1 MLPLYGDAL
10 EALSYARPMSFIL
23 LAAGLGLLIFSGILV
38 VDGASSI
45 AKRHGIS
52 PGMIGLTLVAFGT
65 SLPELAV
72 NISAVNSGDTGLSI
86 GNILGSNIANLGLVL
101 GIAVCIRSFDVDSAI
116 MRREIP
122 LLMLVTAIVVVIS
135 NDGLLRGA
143 DLHVD
148 RSDALVLL
156 LLLLIFVYINF
167 TEILQ
172 GQPDDE
178 LLTQASQRTGRLLGR
193 RDYLFISAGIVGLWF
208 GGTLTVENALV
219 IARQFG
225 VSQTVIGLT
234 VVAIGTS
241 LPELVTSVTA
251 ALRRQAALALGNV
264 IGSNLVNTLFILP
277 VTALVRPLP
286 IADASVI
293 DIWAAMIFTVAV
305 AIFSFSS
312 HRRFSRWE
320 GATLLIA
327 YVAFMSWRYLG
338 FQS

>member
-1 MLPLYGDAL
+1 MNFVY
-10 EALSYARPMSFIL
+10 LS
-23 LAAGLGLLIFSGILV
+23 AGLGLLIFSGILV
-38 VDGASSI
+38 VDGASNI

-52 PGMIGLTLVAFGT
+52 PGVIGLTLVAFGT

-72 NISAVNSGDTGLSI
+72 NISAVNSGETGLSI
-86 GNILGSNIANLGLVL
+86 GNILGSNLANLGLVL
-101 GIAVCIRSFDVDSAI
+101 GFAVCIRSFNVDSAI

-122 LLMLVTAIVVVIS
+122 LLMLVTAVLVVIT

-143 DLHVD
+143 NLHVD

-156 LLLLIFVYINF
+156 LLLLIFIYINL
-167 TEILQ
+167 TEILSDQ
-172 GQPDDE
+172 SDDE
-178 LLTQASQRTGRLLGR
+178 LLAQATESTKLLFGQ
-193 RDYLFISAGIVGLWF
+193 RDYLFIVAGIAGLWL
-208 GGTLTVENALV
+208 GGTLTVNNALL
-219 IARQFG
+219 IAQQFG

-241 LPELVTSVTA
+241 LPELVTSITA

-286 IADASVI
+286 IAEDSVI
-293 DIWAAMIFTVAV
+293 DIWAVMIFTVAV
-305 AIFSFSS
+305 AVFSFSS
-312 HRRFSRWE
+312 QRRFSRWE
-320 GATLLIA
+320 GALLLAGYIG
-327 YVAFMSWRYLG
+327 FMSWRYLG